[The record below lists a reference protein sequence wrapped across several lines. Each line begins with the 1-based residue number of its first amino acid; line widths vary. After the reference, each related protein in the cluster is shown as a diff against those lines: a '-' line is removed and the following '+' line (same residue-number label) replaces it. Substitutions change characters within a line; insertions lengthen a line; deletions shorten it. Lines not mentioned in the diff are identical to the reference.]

1 MADLVELAG
10 LKGLLQEAGVSYA
23 PGENFEIIY
32 ERISADPDKSNL
44 ARTVEAQ
51 IRDYFSAI
59 VIPDRATLY
68 DKLLLSLREKD
79 YIGSFNWD
87 PLLAQAYK
95 RNRHLRELPHI
106 LFLHG
111 NVDAGACVEHRQR
124 GFLEHSCPQCRRP
137 LDPVPLLY
145 PIGVKNYESNP
156 FIRNEWAELRAA
168 IEDAYILTIYGYA
181 APASDMAAKEIMLAA
196 WKANQSLEL
205 AEIDIVDIKP
215 RAEVE
220 ATWRPFF
227 VRTHYGVST
236 TASWLFQHA
245 RRSCDHFAMATLQ

>member
-1 MADLVELAG
+1 MLRADKHACESPHVVIIGAGASRAACPTGDANGRPLPVMADLVELAG

-196 WKANQSLEL
+196 WKAQP
-205 AEIDIVDIKP
+205 VP
-215 RAEVE
+215 RARGDRHCRHQ
-220 ATWRPFF
+220 AT
-227 VRTHYGVST
+227 G
-236 TASWLFQHA
+236 
-245 RRSCDHFAMATLQ
+245 